1 MPKVRV
7 IKNLME
13 SDSNLKSNM
22 GKDIS
27 PLTAKRILILIIIL
41 AAVLRLWGILHGYPY
56 SYYPDEA
63 HFVKRSLAFGSG
75 DLNPHW
81 FHKPAFYMYLLFFE
95 YGLIFLVGRIVGY
108 WHSVSDFGI
117 YYIKNP
123 GLFYLIGRITTSMF
137 SVASIVITYFAAKEL
152 FNRKVGLISALMLAL
167 SFGHVMVA
175 KDVKADT
182 PCMFFTIV
190 SVCFLI
196 RYMKHRRIKYII
208 LSSIFAGVGT
218 ATKQYSIVMLISIF
232 FALISG
238 ISFENIRDII
248 YKFRILLLCL
258 LSFYFIYFICSP
270 YNFIDPLG
278 RKSTFGS
285 IYSLT
290 KKVGSVFTGSKA
302 EDQISKENISEDINS
317 PKTSFAV
324 FKKSLFSYVN
334 ELYKGMGLILLL
346 LILFGLIYIF
356 KNLNQNY
363 FVFLLFLLLF
373 SLISILLAP
382 GYSEIRHQIV
392 IYPFLIICGALFF
405 ARILD
410 NLINYSGLG
419 YLLLLVLLVPM
430 YQIINYDIF
439 ISKKDTR
446 NIAKSWIETHIAAGT
461 KILIED
467 GELNLSPGKKHYEE
481 ILERARKTEKS
492 QFTFHAETFYKLSLE
507 ALPKINYDI
516 AYIRNPWWQQ
526 KEPKTAVYYALTDY
540 DIDMANPLKPAGIMS
555 YEYYKKNGYQYAIT
569 SSEKYLNFQEGSQR
583 AKTFPSFYKFYKELY
598 AQGVLVKE
606 FRPDERPGPI
616 IKIFRID

>member
-1 MPKVRV
+1 
-7 IKNLME
+7 ME
-13 SDSNLKSNM
+13 LNSKLTFDRD
-22 GKDIS
+22 KDIS
-27 PLTAKRILILIIIL
+27 PLGAKRILLCIIIL
-41 AAVLRLWGILHGYPY
+41 AAVLRLWGIWHGYPY

-95 YGLIFLVGRIVGY
+95 YGLFFLVGKIVGY

-190 SVCFLI
+190 SVYFLI
-196 RYMKHRRIKYII
+196 RYMKHRRIKYVV
-208 LSSIFAGVGT
+208 LASIFAGVGT
-218 ATKQYSIVMLISIF
+218 ATKVYSIVMLVPIF

-238 ISFENIRDII
+238 ISFQNIRDII
-248 YKFRILLLCL
+248 YKFRIILLCL
-258 LSFYFIYFICSP
+258 LSFYFIYFICAP
-270 YNFIDPLG
+270 YNFLDPLG

-302 EDQISKENISEDINS
+302 EDQITKENISEDINS
-317 PKTSFAV
+317 PKRSFAV
-324 FKKSLFSYVN
+324 VKKSLFSYVN

-356 KNLNQNY
+356 KNLNQDY

-392 IYPFLIICGALFF
+392 IYPFLIICGACFF
-405 ARILD
+405 VKMLD
-410 NLINYSGLG
+410 VLTNYNKFW
-419 YLLLLVLLVPM
+419 YVLLLILLVPM
-430 YQIINYDIF
+430 YHIIKYDIF
-439 ISKKDTR
+439 ISKEDTR
-446 NIAKSWIETHIAAGT
+446 NIAKKWIETHIPAGT

-467 GELNLSPGKKHYEE
+467 GELKINPGKDYYEE
-481 ILERARKTEKS
+481 MLERARRFEKS
-492 QFTFHAETFYKLSLE
+492 QFTFHAERFYSLSLKG
-507 ALPKINYDI
+507 LPKITYDTT
-516 AYIRNPWWQQ
+516 YIRNPWWQQ
-526 KEPKTAVYYALTDY
+526 TEPKTGAYFALTDY
-540 DIDMANPLKPAGIMS
+540 DVDMANPLKPVGVMP
-555 YEYYKKNGYQYAIT
+555 YDFYRKNGYQYFIT
-569 SSEKYLNFQEGSQR
+569 SSEKYLNFQDGSKMSKR
-583 AKTFPSFYKFYKELY
+583 FRSFYKFYKEVFEKGILI
-598 AQGVLVKE
+598 KE
-606 FRPDERPGPI
+606 FNPNSSSRPGPI
-616 IKIFRID
+616 IKIFELR

>member
-1 MPKVRV
+1 VRENV
-7 IKNLME
+7 LELNSKLTF
-13 SDSNLKSNM
+13 DRD
-22 GKDIS
+22 KDIS
-27 PLTAKRILILIIIL
+27 PLGAKRILLCIIIL
-41 AAVLRLWGILHGYPY
+41 AAVLRLWGIWHGYPY

-63 HFVKRSLAFGSG
+63 HFVKRALAFGSG

-95 YGLIFLVGRIVGY
+95 YGLFFLVGKIIGY
-108 WHSVSDFGI
+108 WHSISDFGI

-190 SVCFLI
+190 SVYFLI
-196 RYMKHRRIKYII
+196 RYMKHRRIKYVI

-218 ATKQYSIVMLISIF
+218 ATKVYSIVMLIPIF
-232 FALISG
+232 SALLSG
-238 ISFENIRDII
+238 ISFRNMRDII

-258 LSFYFIYFICSP
+258 LSFYFIYFICAP
-270 YNFIDPLG
+270 YNFLDPLG

-302 EDQISKENISEDINS
+302 EDQITKGNISEDINS
-317 PKTSFAV
+317 PKRSFAV
-324 FKKSLFSYVN
+324 VKKSLFSYVN

-392 IYPFLIICGALFF
+392 VYPFLIICGALFF

-430 YQIINYDIF
+430 YQIINHDIF
-439 ISKKDTR
+439 ISKENTR
-446 NIAKSWIETHIAAGT
+446 NIAKRWVETNIPAGT

-467 GELNLSPGKKHYEE
+467 GELKISPGKKYFEK
-481 ILERARKTEKS
+481 ILERARKTENS
-492 QFTFHAETFYKLSLE
+492 QFTFHAQAFYKLSLE
-507 ALPKINYDI
+507 ALPKISYDI
-516 AYIRNPWWQQ
+516 TCIRNPWWQQ
-526 KEPKTAVYYALTDY
+526 REHKTGVHFALTVY
-540 DIDMANPLKPAGIMS
+540 DVDMANPLKPSGIMS

-583 AKTFPSFYKFYKELY
+583 AKNFPSLYKFYKELFE
-598 AQGVLVKE
+598 QGVLIKE
-606 FRPDERPGPI
+606 FRPEERPGPI